1 MSRKPS
7 LLLLGGMMCDERL
20 WRSQL
25 QYLDDDFAE
34 IVVADLTRSST
45 IAGMAAD
52 ALSGAPR
59 RFVLAGLS
67 LGGIVAFECWR
78 RAPERI
84 SHLALI
90 DTNPAPEMP
99 ERQALREDEIGRAR
113 AGELRRMMVDGF
125 KPSYVGSAKRDDD
138 ILLETI
144 LDMALALGP
153 LVFERQAIALRD
165 RPDSRGTLPSIA
177 CPTAV
182 VCGEED
188 VLCPPAY
195 HEYMAARIPYSE
207 LTVLPRCGH
216 MAPMEADVAVSETL
230 RALARR

>member
-1 MSRKPS
+1 VSTKPS

-20 WRSQL
+20 WRAQL
-25 QYLDDDFAE
+25 QHLDDEFAE

-52 ALSGAPR
+52 ALCDAPR

-78 RAPERI
+78 RTPERI

-99 ERQALREDEIGRAR
+99 ERQALRGDEIERAR
-113 AGELRRMMVDGF
+113 AGELRHMMVDGF
-125 KPSYVGSAKRDDD
+125 KPAYLGSAKRDDPA
-138 ILLETI
+138 LLDTI

-153 LVFERQAIALRD
+153 VVFERQAIALRD
-165 RPDSRGTLPSIA
+165 RPDSRGTLPSID

-182 VCGEED
+182 VCGQED
-188 VLCPPAY
+188 LLCPPAY
-195 HEYMAARIPYSE
+195 HEYMATRIPDSE
-207 LTVLPRCGH
+207 LTVLPGCGH
-216 MAPMEADVAVSETL
+216 MAPMEAEVAVSEAL
-230 RALARR
+230 CALARR